1 MRLQN
6 LSTSNNVAQF
16 AKWVFSI
23 ENRESNTMTIKDE
36 DDNDWIKIQ
45 SELRIDGYNDDVM
58 PLIDFVYD
66 NITEN
71 YTNPSYLRDRAI
83 LTPLNDYV
91 DEINDDILLMLSGQ
105 KKIYLNADIIV
116 EMESN
121 KNNQG
126 ILYTT

>member
-1 MRLQN
+1 MHLQN
-6 LSTSNNVAQF
+6 LSNSNNVAQF

-91 DEINDDILLMLSGQ
+91 DEINDDILLMLYGQ

-126 ILYTT
+126 MLYTT

>member
-1 MRLQN
+1 M
-6 LSTSNNVAQF
+6 AQF
-16 AKWVFSI
+16 AKWVLSI

-58 PLIDFVYD
+58 SLIDFVYD

-91 DEINDDILLMLSGQ
+91 DEINDDILLMLYGQ

-126 ILYTT
+126 MLYTIEFLNTLKMP